1 MATYQRNSWRD
12 IITRPSDLSGLCLI
26 LDQEVLGGNPAQA
39 MSAVLEAGVKF
50 FQYRNKRGTRREI
63 YEISLQLV
71 PMARRGGALFIV
83 NDHADIALAV
93 DADGVH
99 LGQDDL
105 PIKHAR
111 DLLGSGK
118 LIGISTH
125 SPDQAKVAEAGGAD
139 YVGFGPIF
147 RTSTKDA
154 GPVQGIEKISA
165 IKRIVSL
172 PVIAIGGIT
181 LANVGE
187 AVRAGADGVAVISSV
202 LSAPDRKIAAM
213 EIIHEIQR
221 NRTQA
226 SQVRGMNDE

>member
-1 MATYQRNSWRD
+1 MS
-12 IITRPSDLSGLCLI
+12 
-26 LDQEVLGGNPAQA
+26 QA
-39 MSAVLEAGVKF
+39 LEAGVKF
-50 FQYRNKRGTRREI
+50 FQYRNKSGTRRVI

-71 PMARRGGALFIV
+71 PLARGGGALFIV

-105 PIKHAR
+105 PIEHAR
-111 DLLGSGK
+111 NLLGSGK

-139 YVGFGPIF
+139 YIGFGPIF

-165 IKRIVSL
+165 IKRIVSV

-187 AVRAGADGVAVISSV
+187 AVCAGADGVAVISSV

-213 EIIHEIQR
+213 EMIHEIQR
-221 NRTQA
+221 NRMPATE
-226 SQVRGMNDE
+226 VRGMNDE

>member
-1 MATYQRNSWRD
+1 MS
-12 IITRPSDLSGLCLI
+12 
-26 LDQEVLGGNPAQA
+26 QA
-39 MSAVLEAGVKF
+39 LEAGVKF
-50 FQYRNKRGTRREI
+50 FQYRNKSGTRRVI

-71 PMARRGGALFIV
+71 PLARGAGALFIV

-105 PIKHAR
+105 PIEHAR
-111 DLLGSGK
+111 NLLGSGK

-139 YVGFGPIF
+139 YIGFGPIF

-165 IKRIVSL
+165 IKRIVSV

-187 AVRAGADGVAVISSV
+187 AVCAGADGVAVISSV

-213 EIIHEIQR
+213 EMIHEIQR
-221 NRTQA
+221 NRMPATE
-226 SQVRGMNDE
+226 VRGMNDE

>member
-1 MATYQRNSWRD
+1 
-12 IITRPSDLSGLCLI
+12 
-26 LDQEVLGGNPAQA
+26 
-39 MSAVLEAGVKF
+39 MSQVLEAGVKF

-63 YEISLQLV
+63 YENSLQLV
-71 PMARRGGALFIV
+71 PLARRAGALFIL

-105 PIKHAR
+105 PIRHAR
-111 DLLGSGK
+111 NMLGSGK

-125 SPDQAKVAEAGGAD
+125 SPDQVKIAEAGGAD

-165 IKRIVSL
+165 IKKIVSV
-172 PVIAIGGIT
+172 PIIAIGGIT

-187 AVRAGADGVAVISSV
+187 VIRAGADGVAVISSV
-202 LSAPDRKIAAM
+202 LSASDRKIAAM
-213 EIIHEIQR
+213 EMIRKIR
-221 NRTQA
+221 RFRLQA
-226 SQVRGMNDE
+226 SEVRGMNDE

>member
-1 MATYQRNSWRD
+1 
-12 IITRPSDLSGLCLI
+12 
-26 LDQEVLGGNPAQA
+26 
-39 MSAVLEAGVKF
+39 MSQVLEAGVKF

-71 PMARRGGALFIV
+71 PLARRAGALFIV

-111 DLLGSGK
+111 NLLGSGK

-139 YVGFGPIF
+139 YIGFGPIF
-147 RTSTKDA
+147 QTSTKDA

-165 IKRIVSL
+165 IKRIVSV

-187 AVRAGADGVAVISSV
+187 VVSAGADGAAVISSV
-202 LSAPDRKIAAM
+202 LSAPDRKIAAIEM
-213 EIIHEIQR
+213 IREIRR
-221 NRTQA
+221 NRRQEPEA
-226 SQVRGMNDE
+226 RGMNHG

>member
-1 MATYQRNSWRD
+1 
-12 IITRPSDLSGLCLI
+12 
-26 LDQEVLGGNPAQA
+26 
-39 MSAVLEAGVKF
+39 MSQVLEAGVKF

-63 YEISLQLV
+63 YENSLQLV
-71 PMARRGGALFIV
+71 PLARRAGALFIL

-105 PIKHAR
+105 PIRHAR
-111 DLLGSGK
+111 NMLGSGK

-125 SPDQAKVAEAGGAD
+125 SPDQVKIAEAGGAD

-165 IKRIVSL
+165 IKKIVSV
-172 PVIAIGGIT
+172 PIIAIGGIT

-187 AVRAGADGVAVISSV
+187 VIRAGADGVAVISSV
-202 LSAPDRKIAAM
+202 LSASDRKIAAM
-213 EIIHEIQR
+213 EMIRKIR
-221 NRTQA
+221 RFKLQA
-226 SQVRGMNDE
+226 SEVRGMNDE

>member
-1 MATYQRNSWRD
+1 MS
-12 IITRPSDLSGLCLI
+12 
-26 LDQEVLGGNPAQA
+26 QA
-39 MSAVLEAGVKF
+39 LEAGVKF
-50 FQYRNKRGTRREI
+50 FQYRNKSGTRRVI

-71 PMARRGGALFIV
+71 PLARGAGALFIV
-83 NDHADIALAV
+83 NDHADIAFAV

-105 PIKHAR
+105 PIEHAR
-111 DLLGSGK
+111 NLLGSGK

-139 YVGFGPIF
+139 YIGFGPIF

-165 IKRIVSL
+165 IKRIVSV

-187 AVRAGADGVAVISSV
+187 AVCAGADGVAVISSV

-213 EIIHEIQR
+213 EMIHEIQR
-221 NRTQA
+221 NRMPATE
-226 SQVRGMNDE
+226 VRGMNDE

>member
-1 MATYQRNSWRD
+1 
-12 IITRPSDLSGLCLI
+12 
-26 LDQEVLGGNPAQA
+26 
-39 MSAVLEAGVKF
+39 MSEALEAGVRF

-63 YEISLQLV
+63 YEASLQLV
-71 PMARRGGALFIV
+71 PLAREAGALIIV

-111 DLLGSGK
+111 NLLGSGK

-125 SPDQAKVAEAGGAD
+125 SLDQAIVAEAGGAD
-139 YVGFGPIF
+139 YIGFGPVF

-154 GPVQGIEKISA
+154 GPVQGIETISV
-165 IKRIVSL
+165 IKRMVSL

-187 AVRAGADGVAVISSV
+187 AVCAGADGVAVISSV
-202 LSAPDRKIAAM
+202 LSAPDRKIAAAEM
-213 EIIHEIQR
+213 MREILR
-221 NRTQA
+221 NRMQE
-226 SQVRGMNDE
+226 SEVRETNDE

>member
-1 MATYQRNSWRD
+1 MLQ
-12 IITRPSDLSGLCLI
+12 
-26 LDQEVLGGNPAQA
+26 
-39 MSAVLEAGVKF
+39 VLEAGVKF

-63 YEISLQLV
+63 YETSSLLA
-71 PMARRGGALFIV
+71 PLAREAGALFIV

-105 PIKHAR
+105 PIQHAR
-111 DLLGSGK
+111 NLLGSGK

-139 YVGFGPIF
+139 YIGFGPLF
-147 RTSTKDA
+147 PTSTKDA
-154 GPVQGIEKISA
+154 GPVQGIKKLSA

-187 AVRAGADGVAVISSV
+187 AIRGGADGVAVISSV
-202 LSAPDRKIAAM
+202 LSAPDRKIAAIEM
-213 EIIHEIQR
+213 LHEIQR
-221 NRTQA
+221 SRMPA
-226 SQVRGMNDE
+226 SGTRGMNDE